1 MIKCTW
7 IKDLIE
13 DKQIQLKDQ
22 FNEENNLAIKI
33 FFFFFALLKNIHIFY
48 DGNG

>member
-13 DKQIQLKDQ
+13 DKQYQLKDQ

-33 FFFFFALLKNIHIFY
+33 FFCITQEYTYIL
-48 DGNG
+48 